1 MKRELTAWGV
11 VFVVKMLLDFVVHG
25 LIMAGQYEAT
35 QDIWRP
41 DMMDLMWI
49 NWVINL
55 VVAFCLTWIF
65 SKGFE
70 NKGLMEGVRFGAA
83 VGVML
88 SIGMGYGTYMSFAIP
103 YSIALQWF
111 LYGIAQ
117 YIVVGVVLA
126 MVFQKMSPAAAASS

>member
-1 MKRELTAWGV
+1 MKRELTAVGV
-11 VFVVKMLLDFVVHG
+11 VFVVKLILDFILHG
-25 LIMAGQYEAT
+25 VLMGAQYEAT
-35 QDIWRP
+35 QSLWRP

-70 NKGLMEGVRFGAA
+70 NKGMMEGVRFGAV

-88 SIGMGYGTYMSFAIP
+88 SVGMAYGTYMSFEIP
-103 YSIALQWF
+103 YSMAIQWF
-111 LYGIAQ
+111 FYGIVE
-117 YIVVGVVLA
+117 YIIVGVVLA
-126 MVFQKMSPAAAASS
+126 MVFQKMTPAASA